1 MTPEDRFDALV
12 ADLTR
17 IDGVS
22 PPAGGRRFGAQA
34 LRRGGRIF
42 AMLAGGRLVVKLPRQ
57 RVDEL
62 VAAGAGVRFDA
73 NKATPMKEWFVL
85 GDASG
90 LGWDALAREA
100 LAFAE
105 TRDPSPASARHQNRN
120 ERRNGDRR
128 QN

>member
-1 MTPEDRFDALV
+1 MAPEDRFDAL
-12 ADLTR
+12 ASDLMR

-34 LRRGGRIF
+34 LRRDGRIF
-42 AMLAGGRLVVKLPRQ
+42 AMLAGGCLVVKLPRP

-62 VAAGAGVRFDA
+62 VAAGAGLRFDA
-73 NKATPMKEWFVL
+73 NKGTPMKEWFVL
-85 GDASG
+85 SEASG

-105 TRDPSPASARHQNRN
+105 VKGRA
-120 ERRNGDRR
+120 
-128 QN
+128 